1 MSCLTY
7 TRDGKHRH
15 SSAARKEE
23 NDKEEKR
30 KERNRLVE
38 TRKTTREKRRETTGR
53 PTAVAELPIVA
64 SHART
69 RNRMQP
75 LPKATEP

>member
-1 MSCLTY
+1 MVS
-7 TRDGKHRH
+7 RNQK
-15 SSAARKEE
+15 
-23 NDKEEKR
+23 ND
-30 KERNRLVE
+30 ER
-38 TRKTTREKRRETTGR
+38 RRETTGR

-64 SHART
+64 CNART